1 MPSLSPTS
9 VPTWPMLSGVHLFS
23 RGKTCVDMSS
33 GASGLVVALL
43 VTKSRILRAW
53 VKDVRQGTL
62 ASRLTPLRRKVTSL
76 GAQNILGA
84 DSEDAGGEREITGSG
99 SDAFR
104 VDVSSRDPLLS
115 PQRRHGQSVCFTT
128 PHPRHLLRCEHG

>member
-1 MPSLSPTS
+1 M
-9 VPTWPMLSGVHLFS
+9 
-23 RGKTCVDMSS
+23 DMSS
-33 GASGLVVALL
+33 KVLGSVGGLLA
-43 VTKSRILRAW
+43 TKSRILRAW

-62 ASRLTPLRRKVTSL
+62 ASRSTPLRRKVTLL

-84 DSEDAGGEREITGSG
+84 GGEDAGGEREITGAR
-99 SDAFR
+99 SDALR
-104 VDVSSRDPLLS
+104 VDVFSRDPLLS